1 MNKIN
6 LKRHV
11 DLERPLIITNPV
23 YAFESNYCFT
33 NKYSCW
39 QRLIYKASVVVL
51 LFSDRITLLPCTRE
65 GVEIIDALKKLID
78 LEGDQEIGSAKSL
91 KVRNYINVGDYVD
104 QLTSL
109 LTNFESDPDFGLY
122 GFFSYELINMKLGM
136 DIPDL
141 PLGIFY
147 FPEMMSVNGEPPFQ
161 YSMHNPSDVSFK
173 ISKLIILNH
182 EKSFDLLKFSKG
194 ESGVYEQ
201 LYDVSQSNISSR
213 KIRSLNPSFTISKK
227 IKASSYAVYDELKSK
242 NLAPYNFY
250 MSFFGFD
257 VIGSSPAMF
266 IRIKSNFVETSPI
279 CGTITRGKTAEEDL
293 SKMKMLLESEKD
305 HYELSECIRCDIEAK
320 NISCDQ
326 VTLVKEKEIEKFA
339 NVFHTSAHITGL
351 LRPDKTI
358 GNVIEDHLWP
368 STIVGS
374 PVAAAAR
381 LIAENEVRN
390 WYGGAFGYILMN
402 NEVDFGTAIR
412 CAALYKGIATTRV
425 GSTITK
431 YSRPQL
437 ESDELHAKASLI
449 LGVL

>member
-1 MNKIN
+1 
-6 LKRHV
+6 
-11 DLERPLIITNPV
+11 
-23 YAFESNYCFT
+23 
-33 NKYSCW
+33 
-39 QRLIYKASVVVL
+39 
-51 LFSDRITLLPCTRE
+51 
-65 GVEIIDALKKLID
+65 
-78 LEGDQEIGSAKSL
+78 
-91 KVRNYINVGDYVD
+91 
-104 QLTSL
+104 
-109 LTNFESDPDFGLY
+109 
-122 GFFSYELINMKLGM
+122 MKLGM

-227 IKASSYAVYDELKSK
+227 IKASSYTVYDELKSK